1 MGSEDTPRDESVA
14 DENIDFP
21 EPMTS
26 RPKYPYSAMLE
37 TDAGLSLFIVIA
49 NNSAHLLNQGHPVK
63 VQIDEKRLTPCK
75 IKYVYR
81 GAA

>member
-1 MGSEDTPRDESVA
+1 MGNEEPIRDEPVEEIV
-14 DENIDFP
+14 DTP
-21 EPMTS
+21 EPMTT

-37 TDAGLSLFIVIA
+37 TDAGLSLFIVIG

-75 IKYVYR
+75 IKYVFR